1 MECPDPR
8 TLLSRSRV
16 LDLTVVLMVVAM
28 VGVSSESDAGGWT
41 MESGVGEEIL
51 G

>member
-1 MECPDPR
+1 M
-8 TLLSRSRV
+8 
-16 LDLTVVLMVVAM
+16 DLTMVLMVVAM